1 MKTISSSFNRRF
13 ENLLASPS
21 TRTAQTGSD
30 FGREVWCL
38 TSDCGTQRTMP
49 PFDAMDAS
57 LQQAKEPKANVVVAG
72 GGPAGLVCAI
82 MLGRRGVPTVV
93 IEPRE
98 RLPGW
103 KAAHS
108 NVIHLNTRGQSALQ
122 CAAARA

>member
-1 MKTISSSFNRRF
+1 
-13 ENLLASPS
+13 
-21 TRTAQTGSD
+21 
-30 FGREVWCL
+30 
-38 TSDCGTQRTMP
+38 MP

-57 LQQAKEPKANVVVAG
+57 LQQAKEPKANVIVAG

-93 IEPRE
+93 IEPQE

-122 CAAARA
+122 CAAARALLESATHRRCVYAFLATLPQVIHFRGQVGG